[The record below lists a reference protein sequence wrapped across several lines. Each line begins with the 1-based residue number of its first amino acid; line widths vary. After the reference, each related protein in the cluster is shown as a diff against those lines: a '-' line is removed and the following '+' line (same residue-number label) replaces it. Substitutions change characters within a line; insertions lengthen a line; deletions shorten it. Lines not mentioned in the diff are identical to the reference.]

1 MLTVNKESWLMSER
15 KGTGIKSVVLSA
27 LSAAFGVQK
36 RANLER
42 DFQQGKP
49 AHYII
54 AGIAGTVLFVL
65 ILLFVVYV
73 VTQNT

>member
-1 MLTVNKESWLMSER
+1 MSEK
-15 KGTGIKSVVLSA
+15 KGTTVKSVIFSA

-54 AGIAGTVLFVL
+54 AGIVGTLLLVVVLMTVVVF
-65 ILLFVVYV
+65 ILPDK
-73 VTQNT
+73 

>member
-1 MLTVNKESWLMSER
+1 M
-15 KGTGIKSVVLSA
+15 VLSA

-49 AHYII
+49 AHYI
-54 AGIAGTVLFVL
+54 
-65 ILLFVVYV
+65 
-73 VTQNT
+73 

>member
-1 MLTVNKESWLMSER
+1 MSDK
-15 KGTGIKSVVLSA
+15 KGTGVKSVILSA

-42 DFQQGKP
+42 DFQHGKP

-65 ILLFVVYV
+65 ILISVVHLI
-73 VTQNT
+73 TQNT

>member
-1 MLTVNKESWLMSER
+1 MSDK
-15 KGTGIKSVVLSA
+15 KGTGLKSVVLSA

-54 AGIAGTVLFVL
+54 AGIVGTLLFVL
-65 ILLFVVYV
+65 ILISVVHV
-73 VTQNT
+73 VIQNT

>member
-1 MLTVNKESWLMSER
+1 MSDR

-36 RANLER
+36 KSNLER

-49 AHYII
+49 AHFII
-54 AGIAGTVLFVL
+54 AGVIGTFLLVVIL
-65 ILLFVVYV
+65 ILAVSLVLKVA
-73 VTQNT
+73 

>member
-1 MLTVNKESWLMSER
+1 MSDK
-15 KGTGIKSVVLSA
+15 KGTGVKSVILSA

-42 DFQQGKP
+42 DFQHGKP

-65 ILLFVVYV
+65 ILISVVHV
-73 VTQNT
+73 ITQNT

>member
-1 MLTVNKESWLMSER
+1 MSER
-15 KGTGIKSVVLSA
+15 KGTGIKSVVFSA

-36 RANLER
+36 KSNLER

-54 AGIAGTVLFVL
+54 AGIIGTA
-65 ILLFVVYV
+65 LFVVVLMLIVHV
-73 VTQNT
+73 VLQGT

>member
-1 MLTVNKESWLMSER
+1 MTVHLVRKYDFIWLTTYVDINGENIVKRYQRKHHGTINTER

-42 DFQQGKP
+42 D
-49 AHYII
+49 
-54 AGIAGTVLFVL
+54 
-65 ILLFVVYV
+65 
-73 VTQNT
+73 

>member
-1 MLTVNKESWLMSER
+1 MSDR
-15 KGTGIKSVVLSA
+15 KGTGIKSVVFSA

-36 RANLER
+36 KSNLER

-54 AGIAGTVLFVL
+54 AGIIGTA
-65 ILLFVVYV
+65 LFVVVLMLIVHV
-73 VTQNT
+73 VLQGT

>member
-1 MLTVNKESWLMSER
+1 MKPIAMSDK
-15 KGTGIKSVVLSA
+15 KGTGVKSVILSA

-42 DFQQGKP
+42 DFQHGKP

-65 ILLFVVYV
+65 ILISVVHLI
-73 VTQNT
+73 TQNT

>member
-1 MLTVNKESWLMSER
+1 MSDK
-15 KGTGIKSVVLSA
+15 KGTGVKSVIFSA

-54 AGIAGTVLFVL
+54 AGIVGT
-65 ILLFVVYV
+65 LLFIAILMTIVVLV
-73 VTQNT
+73 MPDK

>member
-1 MLTVNKESWLMSER
+1 MSDR
-15 KGTGIKSVVLSA
+15 KGTGIKSIVFSA

-36 RANLER
+36 KSNLER

-54 AGIAGTVLFVL
+54 AGIIGTA
-65 ILLFVVYV
+65 LFVVV
-73 VTQNT
+73 LVLIVHLVLQGT